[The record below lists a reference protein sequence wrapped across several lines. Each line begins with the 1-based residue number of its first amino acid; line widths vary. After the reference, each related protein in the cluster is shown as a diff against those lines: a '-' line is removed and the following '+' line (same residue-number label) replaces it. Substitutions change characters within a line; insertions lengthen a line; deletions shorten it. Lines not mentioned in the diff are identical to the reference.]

1 MSMKD
6 RLAKLEAKRV
16 TATSDLPPALAR
28 DMQFIFDNYGREKML
43 QIALDDEAGSLSD
56 DDKALIGEANE
67 KTPELQ
73 KQGGMMWLCRM
84 GLRLHRNV

>member
-43 QIALDDEAGSLSD
+43 QIALNDEAGNLND
-56 DDKALIGEANE
+56 DDNTLIAEANE
-67 KTPELQ
+67 MTPALQ
-73 KQGGMMWLCRM
+73 KEGGMMWLCRL
-84 GLRLHRNV
+84 GLRMDREI